1 MRLDNY
7 CPNISMETIFMNL
20 ENSKTNEPQKFVLNL
35 SQRIDLRS
43 SNKHV
48 ILQNLSVYYTWK
60 NIKQLYKN
68 NELKILALTWND
80 EFELPH
86 GTYSVS
92 DV

>member
-43 SNKHV
+43 SNEHV

>member
-80 EFELPH
+80 QFELPH

>member
-1 MRLDNY
+1 
-7 CPNISMETIFMNL
+7 METIFMNL

>member
-68 NELKILALTWND
+68 NELKILALT
-80 EFELPH
+80 
-86 GTYSVS
+86 
-92 DV
+92 

>member
-35 SQRIDLRS
+35 SQGIDLRS

>member
-68 NELKILALTWND
+68 NELKILALTWKD

>member
-7 CPNISMETIFMNL
+7 CPDISMETIFMNL

>member
-68 NELKILALTWND
+68 NEPKILALTWND

>member
-1 MRLDNY
+1 MTLDNY

>member
-35 SQRIDLRS
+35 SQRIDLSS

>member
-80 EFELPH
+80 EFQLPH

>member
-1 MRLDNY
+1 
-7 CPNISMETIFMNL
+7 MNL